1 MRRKRALKI
10 TGYDIQL
17 PGSSD
22 DMPGILLLSNRGGYY
37 NESIRAR
44 GPEGPYFT
52 RRKNVKNELVI
63 VLDFGGQYN
72 QLVARR
78 VRNVMCTV
86 RFILTKQILRR
97 SKL

>member
-22 DMPGILLLSNRGGYY
+22 YIAGNFVIVKQGRPLY

-63 VLDFGGQYN
+63 VLDFGG
-72 QLVARR
+72 
-78 VRNVMCTV
+78 TV
-86 RFILTKQILRR
+86 
-97 SKL
+97 